1 MASTADPIRAPKA
14 RVGEYG
20 SMGYRIAVDTGGT
33 LTGEIGDETL
43 AIDVAATQARR
54 DALRKARAA

>member
-1 MASTADPIRAPKA
+1 
-14 RVGEYG
+14 
-20 SMGYRIAVDTGGT
+20 MGYRIAVDTGGT